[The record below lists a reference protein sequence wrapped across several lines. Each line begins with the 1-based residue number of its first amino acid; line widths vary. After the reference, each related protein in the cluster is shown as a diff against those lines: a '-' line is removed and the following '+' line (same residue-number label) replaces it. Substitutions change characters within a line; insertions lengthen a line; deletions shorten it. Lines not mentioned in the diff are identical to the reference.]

1 LVLAA
6 VDVDVG
12 AEDEAALVRSEEG
25 HGGGDLLRDGN
36 RPDRF
41 SF

>member
-1 LVLAA
+1 MKLLWF
-6 VDVDVG
+6 
-12 AEDEAALVRSEEG
+12 ESEEG